1 MRNSLRF
8 TGLFL
13 GLVLF
18 AGSAIRTAG
27 QTVKSEPSPFSS
39 QATPGYTKASPV
51 PLGSVAAAKT
61 ALAGPL
67 LIFPPNAKSS
77 REVFMRNN
85 AAGAHAGPNTAAGS
99 NDTGGVP
106 RGATGNIPGLDTLP
120 TFAGAFA
127 AQGGPS
133 AGNVFPY
140 IMIGNDPALGGK
152 TEIS

>member
-8 TGLFL
+8 TWLFF

-39 QATPGYTKASPV
+39 QAAPGYAKASPI

-67 LIFPPNAKSS
+67 LIFPLNAKSS

-85 AAGAHAGPNTAAGS
+85 AAGASAGANSEAANS
-99 NDTGGVP
+99 HDTGGVP
-106 RGATGNIPGLDTLP
+106 RSSGGNIPGL
-120 TFAGAFA
+120 
-127 AQGGPS
+127 
-133 AGNVFPY
+133 
-140 IMIGNDPALGGK
+140 
-152 TEIS
+152 